1 MPLTI
6 EVCLTPKLINQ
17 HVLQG
22 KIAIV
27 VDIFRAS
34 SCIITA
40 LSENSTAIY
49 PVSTV
54 DECLKFPNSRHD
66 DFVDTIAWIGMGL
79 GRLTSPGGYRPKE
92 ELPKVGTWGWFK
104 HQTAQQEKQLA
115 MQTSDGF

>member
-40 LSENSTAIY
+40 LSENSAAIY
-49 PVSTV
+49 PVRTV
-54 DECLKFPNSRHD
+54 DECLKLGSQ
-66 DFVDTIAWIGMGL
+66 GM
-79 GRLTSPGGYRPKE
+79 LTAGERGGIKI
-92 ELPKVGTWGWFK
+92 
-104 HQTAQQEKQLA
+104 
-115 MQTSDGF
+115 